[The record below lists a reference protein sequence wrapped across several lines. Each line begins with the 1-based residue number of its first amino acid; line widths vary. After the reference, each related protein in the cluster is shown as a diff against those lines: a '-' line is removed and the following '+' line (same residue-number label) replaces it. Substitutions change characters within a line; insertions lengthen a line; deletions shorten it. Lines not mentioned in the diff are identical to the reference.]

1 MAGMPAMGM
10 AAMNTTT
17 KLIDKG
23 KGIYEGNG
31 SLGSGGTYQV
41 TISAQKNGRTIAT
54 RQLRVNVTGGM

>member
-1 MAGMPAMGM
+1 M

-23 KGIYEGNG
+23 NGIYEGNG